1 MTRVPGQVEVRRQ
14 LLASARLQAVLS
26 ARESARIAQM
36 GSVLVTTLWRGGRIY
51 LCGNGGSAADAQHIA
66 AELVGCFMDRGR
78 KALPAVA
85 LTTDASIL
93 TAVGNDLGFTEI
105 FSRQVEALVMRRD
118 ALVCLSTSGRSE
130 NVLAAARTA
139 HRIGARVLALT
150 GAPGEPLA
158 SLADLAVR
166 VPSRD
171 TQRIQECHI
180 TVGHILCAAVDRAYL
195 AGRKKS

>member
-1 MTRVPGQVEVRRQ
+1 MTRVPGQVEARRA
-14 LLASARLQAVLS
+14 LLASARLKAALS
-26 ARESARIAQM
+26 DRESARIAQM

-85 LTTDASIL
+85 LTTDSSIL
-93 TAVGNDLGFTEI
+93 TAVGNDLGFTEV
-105 FSRQVEALVMRRD
+105 FARQVDALVMRRD
-118 ALVCLSTSGRSE
+118 TLICLSTSGRSG
-130 NVLAAARTA
+130 NVLAAARSA
-139 HRIGARVLALT
+139 RRLGARVLALT
-150 GAPGEPLA
+150 GSPGEPLA

-195 AGRKKS
+195 ASRKKS

>member
-1 MTRVPGQVEVRRQ
+1 MTRLPGQAEVRRQ
-14 LLASARLQAVLS
+14 LQASARLKAALS

-93 TAVGNDLGFTEI
+93 TAVGNDLGFDEV
-105 FSRQVEALVMRRD
+105 FSRQVEALVTRRD
-118 ALVCLSTSGRSE
+118 VLVCLSTSGRSE

-139 HRIGARVLALT
+139 RRLGARVLALT
-150 GAPGEPLA
+150 GSPGEPLA

-180 TVGHILCAAVDRAYL
+180 TVGHILCAAVDRAYV